1 MKPLIP
7 ILIAVGIAVAI
18 ILVMLVSIPYQE
30 EQQQKE
36 IVSLEGLE
44 ELEKC
49 MQILHQ
55 ISHPNEIHLKQYD
68 DCIENAPSSQNP

>member
-1 MKPLIP
+1 MM
-7 ILIAVGIAVAI
+7 ILIIV
-18 ILVMLVSIPYQE
+18 VSITAYQE

>member
-1 MKPLIP
+1 M
-7 ILIAVGIAVAI
+7 ILIIV
-18 ILVMLVSIPYQE
+18 VSITAYQE

>member
-1 MKPLIP
+1 VM
-7 ILIAVGIAVAI
+7 ILIIV
-18 ILVMLVSIPYQE
+18 VSITAYQE